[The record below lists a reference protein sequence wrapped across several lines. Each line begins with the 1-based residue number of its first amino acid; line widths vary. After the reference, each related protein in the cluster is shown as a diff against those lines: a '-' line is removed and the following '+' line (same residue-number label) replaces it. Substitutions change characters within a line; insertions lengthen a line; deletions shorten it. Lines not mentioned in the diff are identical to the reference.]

1 MQGTRISEMAR
12 LSEETERLLKPAEV
26 AEMLGISIHT
36 LKVWRHRKPPF
47 GPWYK
52 RFPGERGEVRYLL
65 SEVLSWMRTDLH
77 ENYAEEISRRPQ
89 DAPESLATSEAQGQ

>member
-1 MQGTRISEMAR
+1 MEATRISEMAS
-12 LSEETERLLKPAEV
+12 LSESAERLLKPAET

-36 LKVWRHRKPPF
+36 LKVWRHRTPPF

>member
-1 MQGTRISEMAR
+1 MQGTRISEMAS
-12 LSEETERLLKPAEV
+12 LSEEAERLLKPAEV
-26 AEMLGISIHT
+26 AERLDVSIHT
-36 LKVWRHRKPPF
+36 LKAWRHRKPPF